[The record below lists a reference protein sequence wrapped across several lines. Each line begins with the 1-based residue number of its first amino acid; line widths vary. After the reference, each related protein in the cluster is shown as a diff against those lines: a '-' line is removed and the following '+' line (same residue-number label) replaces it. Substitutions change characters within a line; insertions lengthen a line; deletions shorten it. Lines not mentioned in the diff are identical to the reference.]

1 MYDTCINNGNTT
13 LLLIYIVQKKISHC
27 HIAMRNPYNQ
37 FGFNISVYHQIAIT
51 ALFYSNFKGS
61 EPIYSYSLG
70 LVQSHR

>member
-1 MYDTCINNGNTT
+1 
-13 LLLIYIVQKKISHC
+13 
-27 HIAMRNPYNQ
+27 MRNPYNQ